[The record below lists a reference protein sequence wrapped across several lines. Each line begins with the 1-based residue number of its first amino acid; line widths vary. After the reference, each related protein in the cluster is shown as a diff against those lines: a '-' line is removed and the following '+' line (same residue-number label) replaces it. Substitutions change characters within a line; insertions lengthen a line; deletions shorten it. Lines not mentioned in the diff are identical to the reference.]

1 MRFTEIELQSE
12 DLLWFAVDTNGN
24 IVAFY
29 TGGIGCVPDFVCN
42 DKELTYNLQ
51 DYFLNE
57 LENNDSTNSEVL
69 AKKGLY
75 CFDVSYEDNYG
86 NSYNKTETPNN
97 PINISSLP
105 KKIANMLKNNKIE
118 YAANNVET
126 IIVKH
131 AY

>member
-1 MRFTEIELQSE
+1 MRFTETELQSE

-29 TGGIGCVPDFVCN
+29 TGGVGCVPDFVCN
-42 DKELTYNLQ
+42 NKKITYDLQ
-51 DYFLNE
+51 DYFLDE
-57 LENNDSTNSEVL
+57 LAINNAANSEDL

-75 CFDVSYEDNYG
+75 CFDVSYDDNYG
-86 NSYNKTETPNN
+86 NSYHKTEAPNK

-105 KKIANMLKNNKIE
+105 KKIVNMLENNIIE
-118 YAANNVET
+118 YDASKVET